1 MEEGRREARKKNEGW
16 KAIVLPLLE
25 FLDAPLLLLVLLS
38 QCFDYMAA
46 AATHVQHLM
55 HDVYT
60 QQRAIFYLSLSFSPS
75 LFHSPL
81 YPLATP
87 KSCCIDKLIRTN
99 INISISLQ
107 VMCCLVFVTVDSQQ
121 TKQ

>member
-1 MEEGRREARKKNEGW
+1 MEDGRREARKKNEGW

-55 HDVYT
+55 YDVYT
-60 QQRAIFYLSLSFSPS
+60 QQRAVFYLSLPLSSTV
-75 LFHSPL
+75 HSIP
-81 YPLATP
+81 
-87 KSCCIDKLIRTN
+87 
-99 INISISLQ
+99 
-107 VMCCLVFVTVDSQQ
+107 
-121 TKQ
+121 